1 MKSLWKLSAV
11 AVAVMGASLAHADVT
26 PATDAASGS
35 ALVLFVRDISA
46 GAAPD
51 RVYARPLEITVDSLL
66 TAAQAAGTYTGP
78 GSPISFTLPTPIGPD
93 SNLSTF
99 LSQGSQF
106 VWTIMAAD
114 NVGTAAFSQRYVTT
128 TQLDLTDPTATL
140 PSNSSLR
147 SAWTKVGAMFN
158 PDLNGAL
165 PDGGGSTAVNGQWG
179 QSGTAYESA
188 IDWFGGGVNNINP
201 LGQAANLYV
210 LTNSSTQN
218 LGLAR
223 VFAAIDVILSAT
235 GELSSVSVAAVPLP
249 PALLLLGS
257 AFAGFAG
264 IARRRQNKSE
274 AQPA

>member
-1 MKSLWKLSAV
+1 MKSLWKYSTV
-11 AVAVMGASLAHADVT
+11 AIAVMGGSLAHADVT
-26 PATDAASGS
+26 PGTDAATGS

-46 GAAPD
+46 GASPD
-51 RVYARPLEITVDSLL
+51 RVYARPLDITVDNLL
-66 TAAQAAGTYTGP
+66 TAAQAGGTYAGP
-78 GSPISFTLPTPIGPD
+78 GSPISFTMPTIGPD

-99 LSQGSQF
+99 LGQGSQF

-165 PDGGGSTAVNGQWG
+165 PDAGGSTSTNGLWG

-188 IDWFGGGVNNINP
+188 IDWFGGGVNNVNA

-218 LGLAR
+218 LALAR
-223 VFAAIDVILSAT
+223 VFAAFDVVLSST
-235 GELSSVSVAAVPLP
+235 GELSAVVAAVPLP

-264 IARRRQNKSE
+264 VARRRQNKSE

>member
-11 AVAVMGASLAHADVT
+11 AVAVVGGSLAHADVT
-26 PATDAASGS
+26 PGTDAATGS

-46 GAAPD
+46 GASPD
-51 RVYARPLEITVDSLL
+51 RVYARPLDITVDNLL
-66 TAAQAAGTYTGP
+66 TAAQGAGAYSGAGT
-78 GSPISFTLPTPIGPD
+78 PISFTMPTIGPD
-93 SNLSTF
+93 TNLSTF
-99 LSQGSQF
+99 LGQGSQF
-106 VWTIMAAD
+106 VWTIMGAD
-114 NVGTAAFSQRYVTT
+114 TVGNAAFSQRYVTT
-128 TQLDLTDPTATL
+128 SQVDVTDPTVTL

-147 SAWTKVGAMFN
+147 NAWSLVSGMFN

-179 QSGTAYESA
+179 QSGTAYEGA
-188 IDWFGGGVNNINP
+188 VDWFGGGMGNVNA

-210 LTNSSTQN
+210 LTNSSTSN
-218 LGLAR
+218 TALAR
-223 VFAAIDVILSAT
+223 VFAAFDVVLSST
-235 GELSSVSVAAVPLP
+235 GELSAVNVAAVPLP

-264 IARRRQNKSE
+264 IARRRQGKTE

>member
-11 AVAVMGASLAHADVT
+11 AIAVMGGSLAYADVT
-26 PATDAASGS
+26 PATDAPSGS

-46 GAAPD
+46 GASPD
-51 RVYARPLEITVDSLL
+51 RVYARPLDITVDSLL
-66 TAAQAAGTYTGP
+66 TAAQAAGTYSGP
-78 GSPISFTLPTPIGPD
+78 GTAINYTLPTIGPD
-93 SNLSTF
+93 GNLSTF
-99 LSQGSQF
+99 LSQGTQF
-106 VWTIMAAD
+106 QWTIMAAD
-114 NVGTAAFSQRYVTT
+114 NVGTAAFAQRYVTT
-128 TQLDLTDPTATL
+128 TQLDLADPNTTL

-147 SAWTKVGAMFN
+147 SAWTRIGAMFN

-165 PDGGGSTAVNGQWG
+165 PDGGGSTVVNGQWG
-179 QSGTAYESA
+179 QSGTLYESA

-218 LGLAR
+218 LALAR
-223 VFAAIDVILSAT
+223 VFAAFDVVLSTT
-235 GELSSVSVAAVPLP
+235 GELSAVVAAVPLP